1 MRLKIK
7 LVIGI
12 TLVLIFMGLTFFIV
26 NTFARYEEELG
37 KVSLF
42 CIGEGDKKVKKYI

>member
-7 LVIGI
+7 LVMGI
-12 TLVLIFMGLTFFIV
+12 TVVLIFRGLIFFIV
-26 NTFARYEEELG
+26 NTFVRYEEELG

-42 CIGEGDKKVKKYI
+42 CIGEGDKK